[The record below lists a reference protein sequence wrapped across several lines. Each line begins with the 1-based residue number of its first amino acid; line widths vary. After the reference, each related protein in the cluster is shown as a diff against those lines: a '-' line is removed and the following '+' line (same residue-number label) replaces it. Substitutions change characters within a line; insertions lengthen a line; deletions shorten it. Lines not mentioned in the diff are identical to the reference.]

1 MQISHVKTFIHFK
14 SHIMCGSIFYE
25 SDISTSMQ
33 WYRSDIKFRNLFFF
47 VLVKLENET
56 SQKQGT
62 NY

>member
-1 MQISHVKTFIHFK
+1 MF
-14 SHIMCGSIFYE
+14 GAIFYE

-62 NY
+62 NFTR